1 MVMSFKAGN
10 HLRFAEALVA
20 ISIYA
25 NTFTTDAQVAPDIA
39 SASATPTLNLRV
51 PVMPAGGTPPLAFHA
66 PSVGPFEQEVTSL
79 ENRRIEFSQRPIIF
93 YGSSSIRL
101 FCVDRRTNPPRVSAS
116 SAAASVRSSKK

>member
-25 NTFTTDAQVAPDIA
+25 NAFAADAQVAPDIA
-39 SASATPTLNLRV
+39 STSGSATPSLNLR
-51 PVMPAGGTPPLAFHA
+51 MPAMPGRTPPLASPA
-66 PSVGPFEQEVTSL
+66 PSLGPFEEEVRSL

-101 FCVDRRTNPPRVSAS
+101 WRTLSQDFIGYPGHFYN
-116 SAAASVRSSKK
+116 